1 MQTIALWIACVLSL
15 GVCALHVWLGGREA
29 ARPLLDS
36 ELRSIPKYT
45 NYYAWHMVTIVIA
58 AMGAAF
64 AYAATIPEG
73 RDVGIAALVLAVAFT
88 LWSLTLILWKYRRP
102 MLLPQWLLFLAVSV
116 AAAIGLK

>member
-1 MQTIALWIACVLSL
+1 MQIIALWVACVFSL
-15 GVCALHVWLGGREA
+15 VVCALHVWLGGREA

-64 AYAATIPEG
+64 AYAALVPDG
-73 RDVGIAALVLAVAFT
+73 RDVGLAALGLAIAFT
-88 LWSLTLILWKYRRP
+88 LWSLTLIAWKYRRP
-102 MLLPQWLLFLAVSV
+102 TLLPQWLLFLSVSIAGAV
-116 AAAIGLK
+116 GLL